1 MAIIKSMTGHAL
13 VQGQSV
19 AGIIEIA
26 IKSVNSRFVEIT
38 ATLGEG
44 VPQLEYECNQVLKEV
59 LHRGKIEYSVTLLPD
74 SHNTNS
80 LMLNE
85 LLVRE
90 LLQHLK
96 HLESIVD
103 NELDANTSTNL
114 QKLNMLELLQY
125 PNVLRAAPVD
135 QECFK
140 NEIVELM
147 RSAVAKFDEQRQRE
161 GAQLRK
167 VLLERLDQ
175 ISEQLDLVQTQLQNL
190 VKQERERMQ
199 RRVDSLRVN
208 LDHDRFEMEVAL
220 LAQKADIAEEYD
232 RLRCHVRTARSI
244 LNTEPNSDQSTAN
257 SQPIGKRLDFLMQ
270 EFVREATTLGNKAS
284 NLNLTHIA
292 VELKVL
298 IEQMRE
304 QVQNIE

>member
-19 AGIIEIA
+19 AGILEIA

-135 QECFK
+135 QERFK

-175 ISEQLDLVQTQLQNL
+175 ISQQLDLVQNQLQNL
-190 VKQERERMQ
+190 VMQERERMQ

-232 RLRCHVRTARSI
+232 RLRCHVHTARSI

-292 VELKVL
+292 VELKVF
-298 IEQMRE
+298 IEAVGE
-304 QVQNIE
+304 EVQNIE

>member
-19 AGIIEIA
+19 AGILEIA

-135 QECFK
+135 QERFK

-175 ISEQLDLVQTQLQNL
+175 ISQQLDLVQNQLQNL
-190 VKQERERMQ
+190 VMQERERMQ

-232 RLRCHVRTARSI
+232 RLRCHVHTARSI

>member
-135 QECFK
+135 QERFK

-175 ISEQLDLVQTQLQNL
+175 ISQQLDLVQTQLQNL
-190 VKQERERMQ
+190 VMQERERMQ

-232 RLRCHVRTARSI
+232 RLRCHVHTARSI